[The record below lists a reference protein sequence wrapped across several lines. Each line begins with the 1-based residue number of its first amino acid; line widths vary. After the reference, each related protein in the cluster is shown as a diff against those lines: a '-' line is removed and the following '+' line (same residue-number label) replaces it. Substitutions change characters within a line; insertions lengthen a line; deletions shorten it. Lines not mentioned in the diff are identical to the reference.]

1 MHYVDGIFVI
11 VFCVFLLFGFRG
23 GIIRGV
29 VAVLSLVVGLVLATR
44 SMHRLGEMLTG
55 MWDVHEVVGAVLA
68 FVIVFMGIVIAQILV
83 VVLLGRRS
91 DPPRLSS
98 RLFGALLG
106 VIEGAI
112 YLSVILIILN
122 LYSIPSA
129 EVRNQS
135 VLYRPVRNFAPFV
148 FDSANYFFA
157 GSTSFYDEL
166 KRSFEKLRIA
176 PLD

>member
-11 VFCVFLLFGFRG
+11 VFSVFLLFGFRG
-23 GIIRGV
+23 GFYKGV

-55 MWDVHEVVGAVLA
+55 MWNIHEVVGAILA
-68 FVIVFMGIVIAQILV
+68 FVIVFIGIVIVQILV
-83 VVLLGRRS
+83 VALLGRRS
-91 DPPRLSS
+91 DSPRLSS
-98 RLFGALLG
+98 RLCGALLG
-106 VIEGAI
+106 IVEGAI
-112 YLSVILIILN
+112 YLSLILIILN
-122 LYSIPSA
+122 LFSIPSA
-129 EVRNQS
+129 EVKNRS
-135 VLYRPVRNFAPFV
+135 VLYRPVRNFAPLV
-148 FDSANYFFA
+148 FDNTNFVFA